1 MTEAGTVSNNVTY
14 EQIQLSIPSDSS
26 RFLNDVT
33 YWFEYKKHWLTDLLL
48 LFFKKYFYV
57 R

>member
-33 YWFEYKKHWLTDLLL
+33 YWFEYKKCWLTDLLL
-48 LFFKKYFYV
+48 LFLKKYFYV